1 VTLSSLLRNLLTSP
15 GACAQYFRESSLRV
29 HLVPHNRAS
38 QSFTPSRSKSMD
50 QERRPRRAGPLERP
64 GAVGGKR
71 DLNRRQRVQDLID
84 AGLSLFLERGIEAVT
99 IDEVARE
106 AGMAKGNF
114 YRYFRDKADLVDAVI
129 EPVAASTRT
138 ALEDCKERLSEV
150 SGRNEAVS
158 AYTELGNRLV
168 GALAMYPDA
177 MCLYLQERRAPAT
190 TARQAISDLASD
202 LDDRAMA
209 LSQIAADR
217 NLVVIS
223 DPRVSAL
230 AVLGAVE
237 ALALASV
244 RNQIQLNAVETT
256 QGLISIVLQGL
267 QK

>member
-1 VTLSSLLRNLLTSP
+1 
-15 GACAQYFRESSLRV
+15 
-29 HLVPHNRAS
+29 
-38 QSFTPSRSKSMD
+38 MD
-50 QERRPRRAGPLERP
+50 QERRPRRAGPMERP

-71 DLNRRQRVQDLID
+71 DVNRRKRVQDLVE

-129 EPVAASTRT
+129 EPVALTTRA
-138 ALEDCKERLSEV
+138 ALDGCHDQLRQI
-150 SGRNEAVS
+150 SGRKEAAA
-158 AYTELGNRLV
+158 AYAELGNRLL

-177 MCLYLQERRAPAT
+177 MCLYLQERRAPST

-202 LDDRAMA
+202 LDNRAMA
-209 LSQIAADR
+209 LSQVAADQK
-217 NLVVIS
+217 LVVVS

-244 RNQIQLNAVETT
+244 RNQVQLDPVETT
-256 QGLISIVLQGL
+256 KSLISVVLEGL

>member
-1 VTLSSLLRNLLTSP
+1 
-15 GACAQYFRESSLRV
+15 
-29 HLVPHNRAS
+29 
-38 QSFTPSRSKSMD
+38 M
-50 QERRPRRAGPLERP
+50 ERP

-71 DLNRRQRVQDLID
+71 DLNRRKRVQDLID
-84 AGLSLFLERGIEAVT
+84 AGLTLFLARGIEAVT

-114 YRYFRDKADLVDAVI
+114 YRYFRDKSDLVEAVV
-129 EPVAASTRT
+129 EPVAETTRS
-138 ALEDCKERLSEV
+138 ALAACHKQLSEV
-150 SGRNEAVS
+150 SDRAQAVT
-158 AYTELGNRLV
+158 AYAELGNRLV

-190 TARQAISDLASD
+190 NARQAISDLAND
-202 LDDRAMA
+202 LDQRAMA
-209 LSQIAADR
+209 LSQVAVDKQ
-217 NLVVIS
+217 LVQIT

-244 RNQIQLNAVETT
+244 RNQVQLDPVETT
-256 QGLISIVLQGL
+256 KGLISIVLEGL